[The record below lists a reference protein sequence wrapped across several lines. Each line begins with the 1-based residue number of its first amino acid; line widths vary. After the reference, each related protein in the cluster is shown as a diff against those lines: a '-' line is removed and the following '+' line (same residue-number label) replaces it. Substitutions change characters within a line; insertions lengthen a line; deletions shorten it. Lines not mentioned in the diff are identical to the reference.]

1 MKHSGPCE
9 KRLEATKHNWLLTA
23 YPQNIVT
30 GTKGKHPHVKC
41 WQREQLVFN
50 VCTVFLFIQ
59 DFSNDDTKLEYNVD
73 ADNGIAMEGY
83 LFKRA
88 SNAFKTW
95 NRYESQNTP
104 HEYIYY
110 YILWYGFVSL

>member
-1 MKHSGPCE
+1 MVGKKYCNRPCS
-9 KRLEATKHNWLLTA
+9 
-23 YPQNIVT
+23 
-30 GTKGKHPHVKC
+30 
-41 WQREQLVFN
+41 F
-50 VCTVFLFIQ
+50 FFQ

-95 NRYESQNTP
+95 NRYSRHTSTSNFMINQIQFNDKEQW
-104 HEYIYY
+104 
-110 YILWYGFVSL
+110 LWADYGG

>member
-1 MKHSGPCE
+1 
-9 KRLEATKHNWLLTA
+9 L
-23 YPQNIVT
+23 
-30 GTKGKHPHVKC
+30 
-41 WQREQLVFN
+41 
-50 VCTVFLFIQ
+50 Q

-95 NRYESQNTP
+95 NRSAARNYALISSL
-104 HEYIYY
+104 
-110 YILWYGFVSL
+110 IL

>member
-1 MKHSGPCE
+1 MLSHCTTTENTWASE
-9 KRLEATKHNWLLTA
+9 KNKNTTILGIFDLMDDSCLTLSFLSSLL
-23 YPQNIVT
+23 
-30 GTKGKHPHVKC
+30 
-41 WQREQLVFN
+41 L
-50 VCTVFLFIQ
+50 Q

-95 NRYESQNTP
+95 NR
-104 HEYIYY
+104 
-110 YILWYGFVSL
+110 

>member
-1 MKHSGPCE
+1 MFAK
-9 KRLEATKHNWLLTA
+9 
-23 YPQNIVT
+23 
-30 GTKGKHPHVKC
+30 
-41 WQREQLVFN
+41 LVMFFFS
-50 VCTVFLFIQ
+50 CLSFIQ

-95 NRYESQNTP
+95 NR
-104 HEYIYY
+104 
-110 YILWYGFVSL
+110 